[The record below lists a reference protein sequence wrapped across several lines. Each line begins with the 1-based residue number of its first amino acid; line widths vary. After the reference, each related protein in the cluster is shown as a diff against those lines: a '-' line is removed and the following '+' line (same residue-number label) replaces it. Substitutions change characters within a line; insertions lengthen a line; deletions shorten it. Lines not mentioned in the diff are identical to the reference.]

1 MSKHFIGN
9 AIKAYAVIYR
19 IQYKLRGIHEN
30 GINIG
35 KGTACLLYFALL
47 HMFFVEIQ
55 YLLTTVCTNPFTSIG
70 AKHICLAV
78 RGYNTEVLDF
88 LKASSALVYDNHA
101 DGASPVFLL
110 AHKHG
115 TKV

>member
-1 MSKHFIGN
+1 M
-9 AIKAYAVIYR
+9 
-19 IQYKLRGIHEN
+19 RGIHEN
-30 GINIG
+30 SINIG
-35 KGTACLLYFALL
+35 KGTGGLLYFALL
-47 HMFFVEIQ
+47 HLFFVEIQ
-55 YLLTTVCTNPFTSIG
+55 YLLTTVCTNPFTSIA

-78 RGYNTEVLDF
+78 RGYDTEVLDF
-88 LKASSALVYDNHA
+88 LKAPFALVYDNHA